1 MIDNDYREV
10 DTDEKNVSDVE
21 ETKEGTPVETGEV
34 VTDDSTEDN
43 EKTDDFDEFCAM
55 CRRPASKA
63 GKLIHVAPNMAICQ
77 DCMQKTFDTMG
88 QMPGIPGL
96 GDINIGD
103 MLSSGKMPNIQFV
116 NMSAFTVAENSD
128 FGILRLIVSD
138 TDTAIKVLRDRL
150 YAVSV
155 ADVVCL
161 HCPNQPGALAKAM
174 DIITSAGIFIEYM
187 YAFSQGE
194 AANVIIRPDNVEK
207 CAEVLKANKLE
218 LIAASDLYK
227 L

>member
-1 MIDNDYREV
+1 MLIKQLSIFLENKKGRFTEV
-10 DTDEKNVSDVE
+10 AKIL
-21 ETKEGTPVETGEV
+21 GE
-34 VTDDSTEDN
+34 
-43 EKTDDFDEFCAM
+43 
-55 CRRPASKA
+55 A
-63 GKLIHVAPNMAICQ
+63 G
-77 DCMQKTFDTMG
+77 
-88 QMPGIPGL
+88 
-96 GDINIGD
+96 
-103 MLSSGKMPNIQFV
+103 V
-116 NMSAFTVAENSD
+116 NMSAFNSD

-138 TDTAIKVLRDRL
+138 TEKAISVLREKL

-187 YAFSQGE
+187 YAFSQGD
-194 AANVIIRPDNVEK
+194 AANVIIRPDDVNK